1 MSERNATPARSA
13 SPLGTWADHH
23 LYSFVASLGRVF
35 IGPVAGVLA
44 DAYGWPLFFIV
55 SLVVGVPGL
64 ILAWRMR
71 RAVDETALA
80 RQA

>member
-1 MSERNATPARSA
+1 MSEPSRREKLRPAELIGMSAIIGVVIGVITYFATRDLLVAVEV
-13 SPLGTWADHH
+13 LGGA
-23 LYSFVASLGRVF
+23 
-35 IGPVAGVLA
+35 
-44 DAYGWPLFFIV
+44 FIV